1 MRSPQH
7 VYRQRQSRAIKSNQ
21 RPSTAITLRMR
32 TAIKGNQRQSRAIN
46 GHHLENENGH
56 EKPSARCSI
65 ISRAARSA
73 ARSRESR
80 EAVPGAV
87 LGASSRRSAGGVG
100 SAVSGARRS
109 TPRCSEA
116 AVRLWNEKDGAR
128 WITHLWGSAGA
139 VVSTCMRGRSTR
151 GGGVEVV

>member
-1 MRSPQH
+1 MSGNE
-7 VYRQRQSRAIKSNQ
+7 RQCEAIKDSYEK
-21 RPSTAITLRMR
+21 PSARVPSK
-32 TAIKGNQRQSRAIN
+32 AIKGNQKQSTAIN

-73 ARSRESR
+73 ARSSESR
-80 EAVPGAV
+80 EAVPGAI
-87 LGASSRRSAGGVG
+87 LGSSSRRSAGGVG

-139 VVSTCMRGRSTR
+139 VVSTCMRGRST
-151 GGGVEVV
+151 